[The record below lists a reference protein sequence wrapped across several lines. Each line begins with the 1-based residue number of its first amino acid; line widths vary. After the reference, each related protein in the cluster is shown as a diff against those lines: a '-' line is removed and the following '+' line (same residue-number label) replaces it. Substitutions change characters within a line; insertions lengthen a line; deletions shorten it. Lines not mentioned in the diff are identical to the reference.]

1 MGRLDGDRGLLGS
14 AFAMTKAAPGRLFED
29 FTVGQLLTHP
39 IPRTVHGGDLSL
51 YMALTADRNP
61 LASSTEFARSLGF
74 VREVVPELLAFHLV
88 FGKSVVDVSQLAIA
102 NLGYA
107 EGRFLRSVYP
117 GDTLIAESEV
127 IGLRETSNAQSGVV
141 YVRTRGINQK
151 GQEVMTFVRWV
162 LVPKRD
168 PSKPT
173 GQASAPQ
180 LAAALTVDQLVIPP
194 TLNLQRFHDLR
205 WVTGS
210 PHMWDDYAVGERIE
224 HPGAMTIEEAD
235 HLAATRLYQNT
246 AQVHFDALAAQ
257 STKLGRR
264 IVYGGHVMSVAMALS
279 QHGLGNALCLAGLN
293 GGSHL
298 VPTVGGDTIS
308 AISEVVER
316 AELAGRRDLGALRLK
331 LHAVKNVPR
340 AELAQLAVA
349 GDARDPRVV
358 LELDYW
364 TLMPRAR

>member
-1 MGRLDGDRGLLGS
+1 MLRSVEGLCYPLLL
-14 AFAMTKAAPGRLFED
+14 AMNKAAPGRLFED

-51 YMALTADRNP
+51 YMALSADRNP

-107 EGRFLRSVYP
+107 EARFVRSVYP

-127 IGLRETSNAQSGVV
+127 IGLRETSNGQAGVV
-141 YVRTRGINQK
+141 YVRTRGVNQK

-162 LVPKRD
+162 LVPKRH
-168 PSKPT
+168 PEVPT
-173 GQASAPQ
+173 GHDRVPT
-180 LAAALTVDQLVIPP
+180 LAEAVALDQLVIPP
-194 TLNLQRFHDLR
+194 TLNLQRFYDLQ

-210 PHMWDDYAVGERIE
+210 PHLWEDYQAGERID

-235 HLAATRLYQNT
+235 HTSATRLYQNT
-246 AQVHFDALAAQ
+246 AQVHFDALGAKT
-257 STKLGRR
+257 TKLGRR

-279 QHGLGNALCLAGLN
+279 QHGLGNALCLAAIN
-293 GGSHL
+293 GGSH
-298 VPTVGGDTIS
+298 VGPTFGGDTIT
-308 AISEVVER
+308 AVTEVLER
-316 AELAGRRDLGALRLK
+316 AELPSRKDLGALRLR
-331 LHAVKNVPR
+331 LTAARDVPR
-340 AELAQLAVA
+340 AELAQLVTH

-358 LELDYW
+358 LTLDYW
-364 TLMPRAR
+364 ALMPRTR

>member
-1 MGRLDGDRGLLGS
+1 MLAVCYPLAL
-14 AFAMTKAAPGRLFED
+14 AMTKAAPGRLFED
-29 FTVGQLLTHP
+29 FSVGQVLTHP

-88 FGKSVVDVSQLAIA
+88 FGKSVVDISQLAIA

-107 EGRFLRSVYP
+107 EGRFVRSVYP

-127 IGLRETSNAQSGVV
+127 IGLRETSNGQSGVV

-151 GQEVMTFVRWV
+151 GMEVMTFVRWV
-162 LVPKRD
+162 LVPKRHPD
-168 PSKPT
+168 KPT
-173 GQASAPQ
+173 GQAAAPA
-180 LAAALTVDQLVIPP
+180 LAKALTADQLVVPP

-210 PHMWDDYAVGERIE
+210 PHLWDDYAAGERIV

-264 IVYGGHVMSVAMALS
+264 IVYGGHVISVAMALS
-279 QHGLGNALCLAGLN
+279 QHGLGNALCLAGIN
-293 GGSHL
+293 GGSH
-298 VPTVGGDTIS
+298 VNPTVAGDTIS
-308 AISEVVER
+308 ALTEVIERVE
-316 AELAGRRDLGALRLK
+316 LDGRQDLGALRLR
-331 LHAVKNVPR
+331 LTAVKNVPR
-340 AELAQLAVA
+340 PELDALVTS
-349 GDARDPRVV
+349 GEARDPRVV
-358 LELDYW
+358 LDFDYW
-364 TLMPRAR
+364 ALMPRAR